1 MITFVV
7 LHNMCQF
14 NGDEYVDEDEV
25 LEQVLR
31 QERKTRQ
38 KRKRQRKSFPWC
50 KSNKACSRKL
60 YWQQLLTNQQNACIY
75 EK

>member
-31 QERKTRQ
+31 QEHQARQ

-60 YWQQLLTNQQNACIY
+60 Y
-75 EK
+75 

>member
-1 MITFVV
+1 
-7 LHNMCQF
+7 MCQF
-14 NGDEYVDEDEV
+14 SGDEYVDEDEV

-31 QERKTRQ
+31 QERKARQ

-60 YWQQLLTNQQNACIY
+60 Y
-75 EK
+75 